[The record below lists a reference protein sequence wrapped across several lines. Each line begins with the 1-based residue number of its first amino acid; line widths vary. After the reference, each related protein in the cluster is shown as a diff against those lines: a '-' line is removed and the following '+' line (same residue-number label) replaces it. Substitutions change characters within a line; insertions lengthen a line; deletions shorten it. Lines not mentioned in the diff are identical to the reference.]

1 MERAESLIRKMFFLN
16 TTFADCNCISDVYE
30 PKNVFPNLEKLFE
43 KNRQYNVQVMTAR
56 EGD

>member
-16 TTFADCNCISDVYE
+16 TAFADCNCISDVYE

>member
-1 MERAESLIRKMFFLN
+1 MIGLGSDKNVFFLN
-16 TTFADCNCISDVYE
+16 KAFADYNCIPDIYV
-30 PKNVFPNLEKLFE
+30 PRNKFPNLEKLFE